1 MKNFLS
7 LEISGVEDVL
17 DRYINPIN
25 KETFLEIFDF
35 FIKKEYT
42 EVFNFI
48 NNIIDFEQSI
58 EQTDITLSLCKTTA
72 REALM
77 LIKKEYGIVLDI
89 EEDEFRANDI
99 LNILSKLE
107 FLTDIDRDRAWEF
120 LEILNSEDTE
130 LEAITSIMIEIG
142 FDEFFLLEK
151 LEKIEYGYLNQYKDF
166 LNRIIGDAEDDI
178 SKTSL
183 DEINLVKNTISKIN
197 NLSNTLLSKELN
209 YKIKCIDIA
218 EARQSFVM
226 TKSMLAELNTMD
238 FKTLS
243 NNEIAL
249 EFLAAILLTNLRN
262 EDSLI
267 NTYRDTIVLGLELG
281 LKREEDIYKIL
292 SEHYTKI
299 TEELRYESKRAV

>member
-7 LEISGVEDVL
+7 IEISGVEDVL

-25 KETFLEIFDF
+25 KEKFLEIFDF

-48 NNIIDFEQSI
+48 NNIVDFEQSI
-58 EQTDITLSLCKTTA
+58 EQSDITLALCKTTA

-77 LIKKEYGIVLDI
+77 LIKKEYGIVLNI
-89 EEDEFRANDI
+89 EEDEFRTDDI
-99 LNILSKLE
+99 LNTLNKLE
-107 FLTDIDRDRAWEF
+107 FLVDIDRDRAWEF
-120 LEILNSEDTE
+120 LEIINSEDTE

-151 LEKIEYGYLNQYKDF
+151 LEKIEYGYLNQYRDF

-178 SKTSL
+178 SKSSL
-183 DEINLVKNTISKIN
+183 DEINLVKNTINKIN
-197 NLSNTLLSKELN
+197 NLSSTLLSKELN
-209 YKIKCIDIA
+209 YKIKCIEIA

-226 TKSMLAELNTMD
+226 TKSMLAELNSMD

-249 EFLAAILLTNLRN
+249 EFLATILLTNLRN

-292 SEHYTKI
+292 SENYLKI
-299 TEELRYESKRAV
+299 TEELKNESK

>member
-25 KETFLEIFDF
+25 KEIFLEIFDF

-77 LIKKEYGIVLDI
+77 LIKKEYGIVLNI

-197 NLSNTLLSKELN
+197 NLSSTLLSKELN

>member
-7 LEISGVEDVL
+7 IEISGVEDVL

-25 KETFLEIFDF
+25 KEKFLEIFDF
-35 FIKKEYT
+35 FVKKEYT

-58 EQTDITLSLCKTTA
+58 EQSDITLALCKTTA

-89 EEDEFRANDI
+89 EEDEFRTDDI
-99 LNILSKLE
+99 LNTLNKLE

-120 LEILNSEDTE
+120 LEIINSEDTE

-178 SKTSL
+178 SKSSL
-183 DEINLVKNTISKIN
+183 DEINLVKNTINKIN
-197 NLSNTLLSKELN
+197 NLSSTLLSKELN
-209 YKIKCIDIA
+209 YKIKCIEIA

-226 TKSMLAELNTMD
+226 TKSMLAELNNMD

-243 NNEIAL
+243 NNEIVL
-249 EFLAAILLTNLRN
+249 EFLATILLTNLRN
-262 EDSLI
+262 EESLI

-292 SEHYTKI
+292 SENYLKI
-299 TEELRYESKRAV
+299 TEELKNESR

>member
-7 LEISGVEDVL
+7 IEISGVEDIL

-25 KETFLEIFDF
+25 KEKFLEIFDF
-35 FIKKEYT
+35 FVKKEYT

-58 EQTDITLSLCKTTA
+58 EQSDITLALCKTTA

-77 LIKKEYGIVLDI
+77 LIKKEYGIVLNI
-89 EEDEFRANDI
+89 EEDEFRTDDI
-99 LNILSKLE
+99 LNTLNKLE

-120 LEILNSEDTE
+120 LEIINSEDTE

-178 SKTSL
+178 SKSSL
-183 DEINLVKNTISKIN
+183 DEINLVKNTINKIN
-197 NLSNTLLSKELN
+197 NSSSTLLSKELN
-209 YKIKCIDIA
+209 YKIKCIEIA

-226 TKSMLAELNTMD
+226 TKSMLAELNNMD

-249 EFLAAILLTNLRN
+249 EFLATILLTNLRN
-262 EDSLI
+262 EESLI

-292 SEHYTKI
+292 SENYLKI
-299 TEELRYESKRAV
+299 TEELKNESR

>member
-7 LEISGVEDVL
+7 IEISGVEDVL

-25 KETFLEIFDF
+25 KEKFLEIFDF

-48 NNIIDFEQSI
+48 NNIVDFEQSI
-58 EQTDITLSLCKTTA
+58 EQSDITLALCKTTA

-89 EEDEFRANDI
+89 EEDEFRTDDI
-99 LNILSKLE
+99 LNTLNKLE
-107 FLTDIDRDRAWEF
+107 FLVDIDRDRAWEF
-120 LEILNSEDTE
+120 LEIINSEDTE

-151 LEKIEYGYLNQYKDF
+151 LEKIEYGYLNQYRDF

-178 SKTSL
+178 SKSSL
-183 DEINLVKNTISKIN
+183 DEINLVKNTINKIN
-197 NLSNTLLSKELN
+197 NLSSTLLSKELN
-209 YKIKCIDIA
+209 YKIKCIEIA

-226 TKSMLAELNTMD
+226 TKSMLAELNSMD

-249 EFLAAILLTNLRN
+249 EFLATILLTNLRN

-292 SEHYTKI
+292 SENYLKI
-299 TEELRYESKRAV
+299 TEELKNESK

>member
-7 LEISGVEDVL
+7 LEISGVEDIL

-48 NNIIDFEQSI
+48 NSIIDFEQSI

-77 LIKKEYGIVLDI
+77 LIRKEYGIVLDI
-89 EEDEFRANDI
+89 SEDEFRTNDI
-99 LNILSKLE
+99 LNILHKLE
-107 FLTDIDRDRAWEF
+107 FLTDVDRDRAWEF
-120 LEILNSEDTE
+120 LEIINSEDTE
-130 LEAITSIMIEIG
+130 LEAITSILIEVG

-166 LNRIIGDAEDDI
+166 LNRIIGDAEDDV
-178 SKTSL
+178 SKSSL

-197 NLSNTLLSKELN
+197 NLASTLLAKELN

-226 TKSMLAELNTMD
+226 TKSMLAELNSMD

-249 EFLAAILLTNLRN
+249 EFLSTILLTDLRN

-267 NTYRDTIVLGLELG
+267 NTYRETIVLGLELG
-281 LKREEDIYKIL
+281 MQREEDIYKIL
-292 SEHYTKI
+292 SENYLKI
-299 TEELRYESKRAV
+299 TEELKK

>member
-7 LEISGVEDVL
+7 IEISGVEDVL

-25 KETFLEIFDF
+25 KEKFLEIFDF

-48 NNIIDFEQSI
+48 NNIVDFEQSI
-58 EQTDITLSLCKTTA
+58 EQSDITLALCKTTA

-89 EEDEFRANDI
+89 EEDEFRTDDI
-99 LNILSKLE
+99 LNTLNKLE
-107 FLTDIDRDRAWEF
+107 FLVDIDIDRAWEF
-120 LEILNSEDTE
+120 LEIINSEDTE

-178 SKTSL
+178 SKSSL
-183 DEINLVKNTISKIN
+183 DEINLVKNTINKIN
-197 NLSNTLLSKELN
+197 NLSSTLLSKELN
-209 YKIKCIDIA
+209 YKIKCIEIA

-226 TKSMLAELNTMD
+226 TKSMLAELNSMD

-249 EFLAAILLTNLRN
+249 EFLATILLTSLRN

-292 SEHYTKI
+292 SENYLKI
-299 TEELRYESKRAV
+299 TEELKNESK

>member
-7 LEISGVEDVL
+7 IEISGVEDVL

-25 KETFLEIFDF
+25 KEKFLEIFDF
-35 FIKKEYT
+35 FVKKEYT

-58 EQTDITLSLCKTTA
+58 EQSDITLALCKTTA

-89 EEDEFRANDI
+89 EEDEFRTDDI
-99 LNILSKLE
+99 LNTLNKLE

-120 LEILNSEDTE
+120 LEIINSEDTE
-130 LEAITSIMIEIG
+130 LEAITSLMIEIG

-178 SKTSL
+178 SKSSL
-183 DEINLVKNTISKIN
+183 DEINLVKNTINKIN
-197 NLSNTLLSKELN
+197 NLSSTLLSKELN
-209 YKIKCIDIA
+209 YKIKCIEIA

-226 TKSMLAELNTMD
+226 TKSMLAELNNMD

-243 NNEIAL
+243 NNEIVL
-249 EFLAAILLTNLRN
+249 EFLATILLTNLRN
-262 EDSLI
+262 EESLI

-292 SEHYTKI
+292 SENYLKI
-299 TEELRYESKRAV
+299 TEELKNESR

>member
-7 LEISGVEDVL
+7 IEISGVEDVL

-25 KETFLEIFDF
+25 KEKFLEIFDF

-48 NNIIDFEQSI
+48 NNIVDFEQSI
-58 EQTDITLSLCKTTA
+58 EQSDITLALCKTTA

-89 EEDEFRANDI
+89 EEDEFRTDDI
-99 LNILSKLE
+99 LNTLNKLE
-107 FLTDIDRDRAWEF
+107 FLVDIDRDRAWEF
-120 LEILNSEDTE
+120 LEIINSEDTE

-151 LEKIEYGYLNQYKDF
+151 LEKIEYGYLNQYRDF

-178 SKTSL
+178 SKSSL
-183 DEINLVKNTISKIN
+183 DEINLVKNTINKIN
-197 NLSNTLLSKELN
+197 NLSSTLLSKELN
-209 YKIKCIDIA
+209 YKIKCIEIA

-226 TKSMLAELNTMD
+226 TKSMLAELNSMD

-243 NNEIAL
+243 NNEIVL
-249 EFLAAILLTNLRN
+249 EFLATILLTNLRN

-292 SEHYTKI
+292 SENYLKI
-299 TEELRYESKRAV
+299 TEELKNESK

>member
-7 LEISGVEDVL
+7 IEISGVEDVL

-25 KETFLEIFDF
+25 KEKFLEIFDF

-48 NNIIDFEQSI
+48 NNIVDFEQSI
-58 EQTDITLSLCKTTA
+58 EQSDITLALCKTTA

-77 LIKKEYGIVLDI
+77 LIKKEYGIILDI
-89 EEDEFRANDI
+89 EEDEFRTDDI
-99 LNILSKLE
+99 LNTLNKLE
-107 FLTDIDRDRAWEF
+107 FLVDIDRDRAWEF
-120 LEILNSEDTE
+120 LEIINSEDTE

-178 SKTSL
+178 SKSSL
-183 DEINLVKNTISKIN
+183 DEINLVKNTINKIN
-197 NLSNTLLSKELN
+197 NLSSTLLSKELN
-209 YKIKCIDIA
+209 YKIKCIEIA

-226 TKSMLAELNTMD
+226 TKSMLAELNSMD

-249 EFLAAILLTNLRN
+249 EFLATILLTSLRN

-292 SEHYTKI
+292 SENYLKI
-299 TEELRYESKRAV
+299 TEELKNESK

>member
-7 LEISGVEDVL
+7 IEISGVEDVL

-25 KETFLEIFDF
+25 KEKFLEIFDF

-48 NNIIDFEQSI
+48 NNIVDFEQSI
-58 EQTDITLSLCKTTA
+58 EQSDITLALCKTTA

-89 EEDEFRANDI
+89 EEDEFRTDDI
-99 LNILSKLE
+99 LNTLNKLE
-107 FLTDIDRDRAWEF
+107 FLVDIDRDRAWEF
-120 LEILNSEDTE
+120 LEIINSEDTE
-130 LEAITSIMIEIG
+130 LEAITSIMMEIG

-178 SKTSL
+178 SKSSL
-183 DEINLVKNTISKIN
+183 DEINLVKNTINKIN
-197 NLSNTLLSKELN
+197 NLSSTLLSKELN
-209 YKIKCIDIA
+209 YKIKCIEIA

-226 TKSMLAELNTMD
+226 TKSMLAELNSMD

-249 EFLAAILLTNLRN
+249 EFLATILLTNLRN
-262 EDSLI
+262 EESLI

-292 SEHYTKI
+292 SENYLKI
-299 TEELRYESKRAV
+299 TEELKNESK

>member
-7 LEISGVEDVL
+7 LEISGVEDIL

-48 NNIIDFEQSI
+48 NSIIDFEQSI

-77 LIKKEYGIVLDI
+77 LIRKEYGIVLDI
-89 EEDEFRANDI
+89 SEDEFRTNDI
-99 LNILSKLE
+99 LNILHKLE
-107 FLTDIDRDRAWEF
+107 FLTDVDRDRAWEF
-120 LEILNSEDTE
+120 LEIINSEDTE
-130 LEAITSIMIEIG
+130 LEAITSILIEVG

-166 LNRIIGDAEDDI
+166 LNRIIGDAEDDV
-178 SKTSL
+178 SKSSL

-197 NLSNTLLSKELN
+197 NLASTLLAKELN

-226 TKSMLAELNTMD
+226 TKSMLAELNSMD

-249 EFLAAILLTNLRN
+249 EFLSTILLTDLRN

-281 LKREEDIYKIL
+281 MQREEDIYKIL
-292 SEHYTKI
+292 SENYLKI
-299 TEELRYESKRAV
+299 TEELKNESK

>member
-7 LEISGVEDVL
+7 LEISGVEDIL

-48 NNIIDFEQSI
+48 NSIIDFEQSI

-77 LIKKEYGIVLDI
+77 LIRKEYGIVLDI
-89 EEDEFRANDI
+89 SEDEFRTNDI
-99 LNILSKLE
+99 LNILHKLE
-107 FLTDIDRDRAWEF
+107 FLTDVDRDRAWEF
-120 LEILNSEDTE
+120 LEIINSEDTE
-130 LEAITSIMIEIG
+130 LESITSILIEVG

-166 LNRIIGDAEDDI
+166 LNRIIGDAEDDV
-178 SKTSL
+178 SKSSL

-197 NLSNTLLSKELN
+197 NLASTLLAKELN

-226 TKSMLAELNTMD
+226 TKSMLAELNSMD

-249 EFLAAILLTNLRN
+249 EFLSTILLTDLRN

-281 LKREEDIYKIL
+281 MQREEDIYKIL
-292 SEHYTKI
+292 SENYLKI
-299 TEELRYESKRAV
+299 TKELRNESK

>member
-7 LEISGVEDVL
+7 IEISGVEDVL

-25 KETFLEIFDF
+25 KEKFLEIFDF
-35 FIKKEYT
+35 FVKKEYT

-58 EQTDITLSLCKTTA
+58 EQSDITLALCKTTA

-89 EEDEFRANDI
+89 EEDEFRTDDI
-99 LNILSKLE
+99 LNTLNKLE

-120 LEILNSEDTE
+120 LEIINSEDTE

-178 SKTSL
+178 SKSSL
-183 DEINLVKNTISKIN
+183 DEINLVKNTINKIN
-197 NLSNTLLSKELN
+197 NLSSTLLSKELN
-209 YKIKCIDIA
+209 YKIKCIEIA

-226 TKSMLAELNTMD
+226 TKSMLAELNSMD

-249 EFLAAILLTNLRN
+249 EFLATILLTNLRN

-292 SEHYTKI
+292 SENYLKI
-299 TEELRYESKRAV
+299 TEELKNESK

>member
-7 LEISGVEDVL
+7 LEISGVEDIL

-48 NNIIDFEQSI
+48 NSIIDFEQSI

-77 LIKKEYGIVLDI
+77 LIRKEYGIVLDI
-89 EEDEFRANDI
+89 SEDEFRTNDI
-99 LNILSKLE
+99 LNILHKLE
-107 FLTDIDRDRAWEF
+107 FLTDVDRDRAWEF
-120 LEILNSEDTE
+120 LEIINSEDTE
-130 LEAITSIMIEIG
+130 LEAITSIMIEVG

-166 LNRIIGDAEDDI
+166 LNRIIGDAEDDV
-178 SKTSL
+178 SKSSL

-197 NLSNTLLSKELN
+197 NLASTLLAKELN

-226 TKSMLAELNTMD
+226 TKSMLAELNSMD

-249 EFLAAILLTNLRN
+249 EFLSTILLTDLRN

-281 LKREEDIYKIL
+281 MQREEDIYKIL
-292 SEHYTKI
+292 SENYLKI
-299 TEELRYESKRAV
+299 TEELKNESK

>member
-7 LEISGVEDVL
+7 IEISGVEDVL

-25 KETFLEIFDF
+25 KEKFLEIFDF

-48 NNIIDFEQSI
+48 NNIVDFEQSI
-58 EQTDITLSLCKTTA
+58 EQSDITLALCKTTA

-89 EEDEFRANDI
+89 EEDEFRTDDI
-99 LNILSKLE
+99 LNTLNKLE
-107 FLTDIDRDRAWEF
+107 FLVDIDRDRAWEF
-120 LEILNSEDTE
+120 LEIINSEDTE

-151 LEKIEYGYLNQYKDF
+151 LEKIEYGYLNQYRDF

-178 SKTSL
+178 SKSNL
-183 DEINLVKNTISKIN
+183 DEINLVKNTINKIN
-197 NLSNTLLSKELN
+197 NLSTTLLSKELN
-209 YKIKCIDIA
+209 YKIKCIEIA

-226 TKSMLAELNTMD
+226 TKSMLAELNSMD

-249 EFLAAILLTNLRN
+249 EFLATILLTNLRN

-292 SEHYTKI
+292 SENYLKI
-299 TEELRYESKRAV
+299 TEELKNESK

>member
-7 LEISGVEDVL
+7 IEISGVEDVL

-25 KETFLEIFDF
+25 KEKFLEIFDF

-48 NNIIDFEQSI
+48 NNIVDFEQSI
-58 EQTDITLSLCKTTA
+58 EQSDITLALCKTTA

-77 LIKKEYGIVLDI
+77 LIKKEYGIVLNI
-89 EEDEFRANDI
+89 EEDEFRTDDI
-99 LNILSKLE
+99 LNTLNKLE
-107 FLTDIDRDRAWEF
+107 FLVDIDRDRAWEF
-120 LEILNSEDTE
+120 LEIINSEDTE

-151 LEKIEYGYLNQYKDF
+151 LEKIEYGYLNQYRDF

-178 SKTSL
+178 SKSNL
-183 DEINLVKNTISKIN
+183 DEINLVKNTINKIN
-197 NLSNTLLSKELN
+197 NLSTTLLSKELN
-209 YKIKCIDIA
+209 YKIKCIEIA

-226 TKSMLAELNTMD
+226 TKSMLAELNSMD

-249 EFLAAILLTNLRN
+249 EFLATILLTNLRN

-292 SEHYTKI
+292 SENYLKI
-299 TEELRYESKRAV
+299 TEELKNESK

>member
-77 LIKKEYGIVLDI
+77 LIKKEYGIVLNI

>member
-7 LEISGVEDVL
+7 IEISGVEDVL

-25 KETFLEIFDF
+25 KEKFLEIFDF

-48 NNIIDFEQSI
+48 NNIVDFEQSI
-58 EQTDITLSLCKTTA
+58 EQSDITLALCKTTA

-77 LIKKEYGIVLDI
+77 LIKKEYGIILDI
-89 EEDEFRANDI
+89 EEDEFRTDDI
-99 LNILSKLE
+99 LNTLNKLE
-107 FLTDIDRDRAWEF
+107 FLVDIDRDRAWEF
-120 LEILNSEDTE
+120 LEIINSEDTE

-151 LEKIEYGYLNQYKDF
+151 LEKIEYGYLNQYRDF

-178 SKTSL
+178 SKSSL
-183 DEINLVKNTISKIN
+183 DEINLVKNTINKIN
-197 NLSNTLLSKELN
+197 NLSSTLLSKELN
-209 YKIKCIDIA
+209 YKIKCIEIA

-226 TKSMLAELNTMD
+226 TKSMLAELNSMD

-249 EFLAAILLTNLRN
+249 EFLATILLTSLRN

-292 SEHYTKI
+292 SENYLKI
-299 TEELRYESKRAV
+299 TEELKNESK

>member
-7 LEISGVEDVL
+7 IEISGVEDVL

-25 KETFLEIFDF
+25 KEKFLEIFDF

-48 NNIIDFEQSI
+48 NNIVDFEQSI
-58 EQTDITLSLCKTTA
+58 EQSDITLALCKTTA

-89 EEDEFRANDI
+89 EEDEFRTDDI
-99 LNILSKLE
+99 LNTLNKLE
-107 FLTDIDRDRAWEF
+107 FLVDIDRDRAWEF
-120 LEILNSEDTE
+120 LEIINSEDTE

-151 LEKIEYGYLNQYKDF
+151 LEKIEYGYLNQYRDF

-178 SKTSL
+178 SKSSL
-183 DEINLVKNTISKIN
+183 DEINLVKNTINKIN
-197 NLSNTLLSKELN
+197 NLSSTLLSKELN
-209 YKIKCIDIA
+209 YKIKCIEIA

-226 TKSMLAELNTMD
+226 TKSMLAELNSMD

-249 EFLAAILLTNLRN
+249 EFLATILLTNLRN

-292 SEHYTKI
+292 SENYLKI
-299 TEELRYESKRAV
+299 TEELKNESKWFV